1 MMQMIWHFR
10 GTNLGITAAPIL
22 VSPVRREEDE
32 NFSLD
37 RIGET

>member
-1 MMQMIWHFR
+1 MMWYLR
-10 GTNLGITAAPIL
+10 GKNVGITAAPIS

-37 RIGET
+37 QIRET

>member
-1 MMQMIWHFR
+1 MTWYLR
-10 GTNLGITAAPIL
+10 GKNLGITAAPIS
-22 VSPVRREEDE
+22 VSPVQREEDE

>member
-1 MMQMIWHFR
+1 MMWCLS
-10 GTNLGITAAPIL
+10 GKNVDITAALIS